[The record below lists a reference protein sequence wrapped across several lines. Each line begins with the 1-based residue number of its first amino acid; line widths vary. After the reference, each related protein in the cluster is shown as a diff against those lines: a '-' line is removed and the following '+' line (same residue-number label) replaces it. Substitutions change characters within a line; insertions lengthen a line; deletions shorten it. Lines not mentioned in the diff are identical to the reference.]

1 MSGIRKPITEIKL
14 KNERRCVWKEEKGVK
29 KNRTKVLKEKCCET
43 LESDLDGYREKQRRK
58 RTSEGTMYEPVK
70 SKIFKEKIR
79 NGTIIL
85 EKENEN
91 YWRH

>member
-1 MSGIRKPITEIKL
+1 M
-14 KNERRCVWKEEKGVK
+14 GVK

-70 SKIFKEKIR
+70 SKIYKEKIR